1 MLTLNATQQR
11 VLGALIEKHMTT
23 PDNYP
28 LTTKALIAACN
39 QSSNRDP
46 IVHLDEETVVAAVN
60 ELRAGDA
67 ARSIKRSGERAVK
80 HLELADEVFEISR
93 KQKALLAVLM
103 LRGPQTLIE
112 LRTRTERYI
121 GFDGVNDVEATLG
134 GMMVADNPTVTLLE
148 RQPGQKE
155 RRYQHLVGDENPQ
168 DELQVVSTSA
178 ADVGVDAHRRST
190 ESATDMERLRAEFA
204 ELRQEVAELRSLIED

>member
-1 MLTLNATQQR
+1 MVEQLSATQQR

-23 PDNYP
+23 PEHYP

-39 QSSNRDP
+39 QTSNRDP
-46 IVHLDEETVVAAVN
+46 VVSFDEEITVAAVN
-60 ELRAGDA
+60 ELRSIGA

-80 HLELADEVFEISR
+80 HLELADEVFDISR

-103 LRGPQTLIE
+103 LRGPQTLVE

-121 GFDGVNDVEATLG
+121 GFDGLNDVEATLQQ
-134 GMMVADNPTVTLLE
+134 MADADIPTAVLLE

-155 RRYQHLVGDENPQ
+155 RRYQHLVGEQVVAGAVDLAEATEAPITPSAM
-168 DELQVVSTSA
+168 DELRLA
-178 ADVGVDAHRRST
+178 VDALRS
-190 ESATDMERLRAEFA
+190 
-204 ELRQEVAELRSLIED
+204 EVAELRALIED

>member
-1 MLTLNATQQR
+1 MVEQLSATQQR

-23 PDNYP
+23 PEHYP

-39 QSSNRDP
+39 QTSNRDP
-46 IVHLDEETVVAAVN
+46 VVSFDEEITVAAVN
-60 ELRAGDA
+60 ELRSIDA

-80 HLELADEVFEISR
+80 HLELADEVFDISR

-103 LRGPQTLIE
+103 LRGPQTLVE

-121 GFDGVNDVEATLG
+121 GFDGLNDVEATLQQ
-134 GMMVADNPTVTLLE
+134 MADADIPTTVLLE

-155 RRYQHLVGDENPQ
+155 RRYQHLVGEQVMAGAPDFAEATEAPIAPSAM
-168 DELQVVSTSA
+168 DELRLT
-178 ADVGVDAHRRST
+178 VDALRS
-190 ESATDMERLRAEFA
+190 
-204 ELRQEVAELRSLIED
+204 EVAELRALIED

>member
-1 MLTLNATQQR
+1 MVEQLSATQQR

-23 PDNYP
+23 PEHYP

-39 QSSNRDP
+39 QTSNRDP
-46 IVHLDEETVVAAVN
+46 VVSFDEEITVAAVN
-60 ELRAGDA
+60 ELRSIGA

-80 HLELADEVFEISR
+80 HLELADEVFDISR

-103 LRGPQTLIE
+103 LRGPQTLVE

-121 GFDGVNDVEATLG
+121 GFDGLNDVEATLQQ
-134 GMMVADNPTVTLLE
+134 MADADIPTAVLLE

-155 RRYQHLVGDENPQ
+155 RRYQHLVGERVVAGAADLAEATEAPITPSAM
-168 DELQVVSTSA
+168 DELRLA
-178 ADVGVDAHRRST
+178 VDALRS
-190 ESATDMERLRAEFA
+190 
-204 ELRQEVAELRSLIED
+204 EVAELRALIED

>member
-1 MLTLNATQQR
+1 MDELSATQQR

-23 PDNYP
+23 PEHYP

-39 QSSNRDP
+39 QTSNRDP
-46 IVHLDEETVVAAVN
+46 VVSFDEATTVAAVN
-60 ELRAGDA
+60 ELRSIGA

-80 HLELADEVFEISR
+80 HQELADEVFDISR

-103 LRGPQTLIE
+103 LRGPQTLVE

-121 GFDGVNDVEATLG
+121 AFDGLPDVEATLQQMIG
-134 GMMVADNPTVTLLE
+134 ADIPTVVLLE

-155 RRYQHLVGDENPQ
+155 RRYQHLVGEYVLPSAGASLVTEAPMGPSELDKLRDEV
-168 DELQVVSTSA
+168 EA
-178 ADVGVDAHRRST
+178 
-190 ESATDMERLRAEFA
+190 LRT
-204 ELRQEVAELRSLIED
+204 EVAELRALIED